1 MPPHAQGHDTPVA
14 NGEGSLFSRVM
25 RFWIEQKL
33 LLAMVLAGTI
43 LYGLMTAPFDWDISW
58 LPRNPVPVDAIPDI
72 GENQQIV
79 FTVWEG
85 RSPKDIEDQIT
96 YPLTVSLLG
105 LPGVKAIR
113 SNSFFGFSTIFIIFK
128 DDVEFYWSRSRILEK
143 LNSLPA
149 GVLPQGVQPA
159 LGPDA
164 TALGQVFWYTVE
176 GEGFS
181 LDELRTIQDYTI
193 RYALQSSGGVSEV
206 ASVGG
211 YVKEYQ
217 VDINPDAMR
226 AHGVTLPEVFNA
238 VRMANLDVGAGTI
251 EVNRAEY
258 TIRGLG
264 FIHSVDDLQ
273 NSVVKVNNNVP
284 LYIKNVATVSL
295 GPEMRRGAL
304 DKEGAEV
311 VGGVVVVRFAENPL
325 QAIKNVKAKIKEIS
339 PGLPTK
345 KLPDGRT
352 SQVKIVPF
360 YDRTTL
366 IHETLDTLR
375 RALAEEILVTIIVVI
390 VMVNHVVSSALIS
403 SVLPLAVLLTFIVMK
418 FTGIDA
424 NIMALSGIAIAIG
437 VMVDMGIILCENM
450 LRHMEED
457 PPGKSRL
464 KIIIE
469 AASEVSGAVITSSL
483 TTIISFLPVF
493 TLTGPEGKL
502 FKPVAFTKTY
512 AVAAS
517 LILALAI
524 VPPLAHILFTRRNLR
539 KRTLL
544 IVNGLIVLLGL
555 WLGFSLSWWIGVP
568 VLFVG
573 IIRFAS
579 RFLSEAIREKIPTV
593 LNLAALGFV
602 VVLLTEHWLPLGPDA
617 GFIRNIIFC
626 AGIIFGLL
634 GVRKIFTSF
643 YGPFLRWA
651 LDHKAAFLSLPISLV
666 VLGAVIW
673 LGFDRVF
680 FFVPW
685 TVDRFIPAKSPG
697 ILVEHV
703 QQPPTAGAKVVP
715 AQHVHGPE
723 VRSDVATRAS
733 EPVNNPIRTTW
744 LWSKLSHVFPG
755 LGKEFMP
762 DLDEGSFLF
771 MPTTMPH
778 ASIGEALDVIQ
789 KQDMAIRAVPE
800 VESVVGKIG
809 RVESALDP
817 APLSMVETVINYVP
831 EYKTDPLTGQRVLDP
846 KTGKPIRNW
855 RPNIKSP
862 ADIWKEIVKAAQ
874 IPGSTSAP
882 KLQPIAAR
890 IVMLQSGM
898 RAAMGV
904 KIRGNSLKEVEQV
917 GFQIERFL
925 KEVPSVEPDS
935 VIADRVVGNP
945 YLEIDIDRKA
955 IARYGLKIQDVQD
968 VIEIAIGGKR
978 ITTTVEGRE
987 RYPVRVRYERELRDS
1002 LESLEKILVPGEG
1015 GAQIPLNLVATI
1027 RYTAGPMTIKSE
1039 DTFLVSYVLF
1049 DKKPGKAE
1057 VDTVQ
1062 AADNYL
1068 KHKISTGEL
1077 KLPPGTSYV
1086 FAGSY
1091 ENQVR
1096 SERTLRLVIPLAL
1109 MLIFTVLYFQ
1119 FRSIPTS
1126 LNVFSGIFVAWSGG
1140 FMMLWLYSQPWFL
1153 DFTVFGVN
1161 MRDLFQVRPYNLS
1174 VAVWVGFLALFG
1186 IATNDGVIYS
1196 TYLDQ
1201 VFARHTFRSVA
1212 EIRDATVEAGLKR
1225 VRPAL
1230 MTTATTI
1237 LALIP
1242 VLTSQGKGADVMVPM
1257 ALPSFGG
1264 MTIDIIT
1271 IFVVPT
1277 IYCLVKEIEFK
1288 TRGIASN
1295 NEEES

>member
-1 MPPHAQGHDTPVA
+1 MSATEPPEQYPQAAGPPKDT
-14 NGEGSLFSRVM
+14 LFSRFM
-25 RFWIEQKL
+25 GFWIQQKL
-33 LLAMVLAGTI
+33 FMVVVILGTLLGGLAV
-43 LYGLMTAPFDWDISW
+43 APFDWEISW

-79 FTVWEG
+79 FTTWEG
-85 RSPKDIEDQIT
+85 RSPKDVEDQIT
-96 YPLTVSLLG
+96 FPLTVSLLG

-113 SNSFFGFSTIFIIFK
+113 SNSFFGFSTIYVIFH

-143 LNSLPA
+143 LNSLPS
-149 GVLPQGVQPA
+149 GTLPEGVQPA

-181 LDELRTIQDYTI
+181 LDELRTVQDYYV

-217 VDINPDAMR
+217 VDLNPDAMR
-226 AHGVTLPEVFNA
+226 AHGITLPEVFSA

-251 EVNRAEY
+251 EVNRTEY

-264 FIHSVDDLQ
+264 FIRSVRDVEQ
-273 NSVVKVNNNVP
+273 SVIKVNDNIP
-284 LYIKNVATVSL
+284 LSIKDVATVSL

-311 VGGVVVVRFAENPL
+311 VGGVVVVRFGENPL
-325 QAIKNVKAKIKEIS
+325 QVIKNVKQKIAEIA
-339 PGLPTK
+339 PGLPK
-345 KLPDGRT
+345 KTLPNGKV
-352 SQVKIVPF
+352 SQVQVVPF
-360 YDRTTL
+360 YDRTAL
-366 IHETLDTLR
+366 ILETLGTLKK
-375 RALAEEILVTIIVVI
+375 ALSEEILVTIIVVI
-390 VMVNHVVSSALIS
+390 VMVNHLASSALIS
-403 SVLPLAVLLTFIVMK
+403 AVLPLAVLFTFIVMK

-437 VMVDMGIILCENM
+437 VMVDMGIILCENI
-450 LRHMEED
+450 LRHTEES
-457 PPGKSRL
+457 PSRTISL
-464 KIIIE
+464 DMIRSS
-469 AASEVSGAVITSSL
+469 AAEVAGAVVTSSL

-493 TLTGPEGKL
+493 ALTGPEGKL
-502 FKPVAFTKTY
+502 FKPVAYTKTF
-512 AVAAS
+512 AVAGS
-517 LILALAI
+517 LILALAVI
-524 VPPLAHILFTRRNLR
+524 PPLAHLAFRRWNFRTNTR
-539 KRTLL
+539 L
-544 IVNGLIVLLGL
+544 IIAGVTAAAGL
-555 WLGFSLSWWIGVP
+555 WIGSAISWWIGGAVIL
-568 VLFVG
+568 VAV
-573 IIRFAS
+573 IRAVAP
-579 RFLSEAIREKIPTV
+579 FLPRAVQDKMPTA
-593 LNLAALGFV
+593 LNLLALALV
-602 VVLLTEHWLPLGPDA
+602 VVLLTEHWLPLGPGV
-617 GFIRNIIFC
+617 GFVRNLIF
-626 AGIIFGLL
+626 ASSIIFGLL
-634 GVRKIFTSF
+634 GVRKIFTTF
-643 YGPFLRWA
+643 YAPLLRLA
-651 LDHKAAFLSLPISLV
+651 LAHKAAFLTLPISLV
-666 VLGAVIW
+666 VLGATIW
-673 LGFDRVF
+673 VGFDRVF
-680 FFVPW
+680 FFIPW
-685 TVDRFIPAKSPG
+685 TVQKAMPLRAPMI
-697 ILVEHV
+697 
-703 QQPPTAGAKVVP
+703 T
-715 AQHVHGPE
+715 AQHVHTPE
-723 VRSDVATRAS
+723 VKADALAAVRVADD
-733 EPVNNPIRTTW
+733 PVRTSRI
-744 LWSKLSHVFPG
+744 WSRLSHAFPG

-778 ASIGEALDVIQ
+778 ASIGEALDVIH
-789 KQDMAIRAVPE
+789 KQDLAIRSIPE

-817 APLSMVETVINYVP
+817 APISMVETVITYVP
-831 EYKTDPLTGQRVLDP
+831 EYKIDPATGNRVVDP
-846 KTGKPIRNW
+846 HTKAPIRNW
-855 RPNIKSP
+855 RPQIKSSN
-862 ADIWKEIVKAAQ
+862 DIWKEIVKAARL
-874 IPGSTSAP
+874 PGSTSAP

-904 KIRGNSLKEVEQV
+904 KVRGRNLAEVEQV
-917 GFQIERFL
+917 GLQVERFL
-925 KEVPSVEPDS
+925 KEVPPIEPES

-945 YLEIDIDRKA
+945 YLEIDIDRTA
-955 IARYGLKIQDVQD
+955 IARYGIRIQDVQD

-987 RYPVRVRYERELRDS
+987 RYPVRVRYQRELRDS
-1002 LESLEKILVPGEG
+1002 LDMLEKILVPGSEG
-1015 GAQIPLNLVATI
+1015 VQVPLNLVAHV
-1027 RYTAGPMTIKSE
+1027 RYTRGPMTIKSE

-1049 DKKPGKAE
+1049 DKRPGTAE
-1057 VDTVQ
+1057 VDVVR
-1062 AADNYL
+1062 AADDYL
-1068 KHKISTGEL
+1068 RHKISTGEFV
-1077 KLPPGTSYV
+1077 LPPGASYT

-1096 SERTLRLVIPLAL
+1096 SEKTLRVVIPVSLV
-1109 MLIFTVLYFQ
+1109 LIFMVLYFQ
-1119 FRSIPTS
+1119 FHSIPVS

-1140 FMMLWLYSQPWFL
+1140 FLMIWLYSLPWFL
-1153 DFTVFGVN
+1153 DFNVFGVN

-1201 VFARHTFRSVA
+1201 VFARHTFHSID
-1212 EIRDATVEAGLKR
+1212 EIREAVVEAGLKR

-1242 VLTSQGKGADVMVPM
+1242 VLTSSGKGADVAVPM

-1277 IYCLVKEIEFK
+1277 IYCMVKEIEFK
-1288 TRGIASN
+1288 RLHKLSTK
-1295 NEEES
+1295 

>member
-1 MPPHAQGHDTPVA
+1 MTPTGQSGQHQEV
-14 NGEGSLFSRVM
+14 GGPSDDSFFSRLM
-25 RFWIEQKL
+25 GFWTQQKL
-33 LLAMVLAGTI
+33 LVAVVILGTLIGGLAV
-43 LYGLMTAPFDWDISW
+43 APFDWEFSW

-79 FTVWEG
+79 FTTWEG
-85 RSPKDIEDQIT
+85 RSPKDVEDQIT

-105 LPGVKAIR
+105 IPGVKAIR
-113 SNSFFGFSTIFIIFK
+113 SNSFFGFSTIYVIFH
-128 DDVEFYWSRSRILEK
+128 DNIEFYWSRSRILEK

-149 GVLPQGVQPA
+149 GTLPQGVQPS

-176 GEGFS
+176 GEGFGM
-181 LDELRTIQDYTI
+181 DELRTIQDYYV

-217 VDINPDAMR
+217 IDINPDAMR
-226 AHGVTLPEVFNA
+226 AHGITLPDIFTA

-251 EVNRAEY
+251 EVNRTEY

-264 FIHSVDDLQ
+264 FIRSIRDIEQ
-273 NSVVKVNNNVP
+273 SVVKVNDNIP
-284 LYIKNVATVSL
+284 LFIKDVATVSL

-311 VGGVVVVRFAENPL
+311 VGGVVVVRFGENPL
-325 QAIKNVKAKIKEIS
+325 QVIKNVQNKIAEIS
-339 PGLPTK
+339 PGLPRKT
-345 KLPDGRT
+345 LPDGRV
-352 SQVKIVPF
+352 SQVRVVPF
-360 YDRTTL
+360 YDRTVL
-366 IHETLDTLR
+366 IHETLGTLKK
-375 RALAEEILVTIIVVI
+375 ALSEEILVTIIVVI
-390 VMVNHVVSSALIS
+390 VMVNHLASSILIS
-403 SVLPLAVLLTFIVMK
+403 AVLPLAVLFTFIIMK

-437 VMVDMGIILCENM
+437 VMVDMGIILCENI
-450 LRHMEED
+450 LRHMEEN
-457 PPGKSRL
+457 PSRGVTL
-464 KIIIE
+464 DMIRSS
-469 AASEVSGAVITSSL
+469 AAEVGGAVVTSSL

-493 TLTGPEGKL
+493 ALTGPEGKL
-502 FKPVAFTKTY
+502 FKPVAYTKTF

-517 LILALAI
+517 LILALAVI
-524 VPPLAHILFTRRNLR
+524 PPLAHIVFRRWNFR
-539 KRTLL
+539 ANARIL
-544 IVNGLIVLLGL
+544 IAAVAAAAGL
-555 WLGFSLSWWIGVP
+555 WIGFAVSWWIGCAVILVAAVRVVSYYLP
-568 VLFVG
+568 ATLQ
-573 IIRFAS
+573 
-579 RFLSEAIREKIPTV
+579 EKTPTV
-593 LNLAALGFV
+593 LNLVALGLV
-602 VVLLTEHWLPLGPDA
+602 VVILTEHWLPLGPGP
-617 GFIRNIIFC
+617 GFVRNLIF
-626 AGIIFGLL
+626 ASSIIFGLL
-634 GVRKIFTSF
+634 GIRKIFTSF
-643 YGPFLRWA
+643 YAPFLRWA
-651 LDHKAAFLSLPISLV
+651 LAHKAAFLTIPISLV
-666 VLGAVIW
+666 VLGATIW

-680 FFVPW
+680 FFVPL
-685 TVDRFIPAKSPG
+685 TVQKVLPPR
-697 ILVEHV
+697 
-703 QQPPTAGAKVVP
+703 QPVLT
-715 AQHVHGPE
+715 AQHTHTPE
-723 VRSDVATRAS
+723 VQADAAA
-733 EPVNNPIRTTW
+733 PAPAADDPIRSSR
-744 LWSKLSHVFPG
+744 LWSRLSHAFPG

-778 ASIGEALDVIQ
+778 ASIGEALDVIH
-789 KQDMAIRAVPE
+789 KQDLAIRSIPE
-800 VESVVGKIG
+800 VQSVVGKIG

-817 APLSMVETVINYVP
+817 APISMVETVINYVP
-831 EYKTDPLTGQRVLDP
+831 EYKTDPATGNRVLDP
-846 KTGKPIRNW
+846 STGRPIRNW
-855 RPNIKSP
+855 RPHIKTP
-862 ADIWKEIVKAAQ
+862 DDIWKEITRAARL
-874 IPGSTSAP
+874 PGTTSAP

-904 KIRGNSLKEVEQV
+904 KVRGRTLAEVEQV
-917 GFQIERFL
+917 GLQVERLL
-925 KEVPSVEPDS
+925 KEVPLIEPAS

-945 YLEIDIDRKA
+945 YLEIDIDRNA
-955 IARYGLKIQDVQD
+955 IARYGIRIQDVQD

-987 RYPVRVRYERELRDS
+987 RYPVRVRYQRELRDS
-1002 LESLEKILVPGEG
+1002 LDSLGKILVPGAEG
-1015 GAQIPLNLVATI
+1015 VQVPLNLVSTI
-1027 RYTAGPMTIKSE
+1027 RYTRGPMTIKSE

-1049 DKKPGKAE
+1049 DKRPGTAE
-1057 VDTVQ
+1057 VDVVR
-1062 AADNYL
+1062 AADDYL
-1068 KHKISTGEL
+1068 RHKIGTGDL
-1077 KLPPGTSYV
+1077 VLPPGSSYS

-1096 SERTLRLVIPLAL
+1096 SEKTLRIVIPVSLL
-1109 MLIFTVLYFQ
+1109 LIFLVLYFQ
-1119 FRSIPTS
+1119 FHSIPVS

-1140 FMMLWLYSQPWFL
+1140 FLMIWLYSLPWFL
-1153 DFTVFGVN
+1153 DFNVFGVN
-1161 MRDLFQVRPYNLS
+1161 MRELFQVRPYNLS

-1196 TYLDQ
+1196 TYLNQ
-1201 VFARHTFRSVA
+1201 VFARHTFHSVA
-1212 EIRDATVEAGLKR
+1212 EIREAVVEAGMKR

-1242 VLTSQGKGADVMVPM
+1242 VLTSQGKGADVAVPM

-1288 TRGIASN
+1288 RSLNVPA
-1295 NEEES
+1295 E